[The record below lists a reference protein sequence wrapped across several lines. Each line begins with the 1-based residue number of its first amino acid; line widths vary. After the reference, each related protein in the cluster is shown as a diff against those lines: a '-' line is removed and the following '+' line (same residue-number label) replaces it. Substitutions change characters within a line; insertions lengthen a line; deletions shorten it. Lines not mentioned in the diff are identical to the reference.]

1 MEATEEG
8 TEVTEEGIEDME
20 NDLLMLSLQL
30 YPSQKLML
38 KLTMVDMEG
47 MVDTEVMVDMVAMED
62 MVDMVDTEDIV
73 DTVVVTMAKDLLTLS
88 LQL

>member
-62 MVDMVDTEDIV
+62 MVDTEDIV